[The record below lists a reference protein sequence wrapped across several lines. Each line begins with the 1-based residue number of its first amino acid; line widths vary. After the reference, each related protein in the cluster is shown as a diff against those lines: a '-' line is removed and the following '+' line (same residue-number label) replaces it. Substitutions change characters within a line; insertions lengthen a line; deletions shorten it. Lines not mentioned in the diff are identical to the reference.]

1 MNLSLRRSTSALLAS
16 SLLLTI
22 GRGATLPFMTIYL
35 SRQYSLSVDLIGYAM
50 TIALTIGVVF
60 SLGFGILADKFDK
73 KRYMLLAI
81 TAFASGFIAITLVN
95 NVTLVVL
102 FFALINCAY
111 SVFATVLKAWFADN
125 LSSTSKTKIF
135 SINYTMLNIGWTI
148 GPPLGTLLV
157 MQSINLP
164 FWLAAICSA
173 FPMLFIQIWVKR
185 SEKII
190 ATETGSVWS
199 PKVLLQDKALLWFT
213 CSGFLASFVSG
224 AFASCISQY
233 VMVIAD
239 GDFAEKVVAVVLPV
253 NAAMVVTLQYSVGRR
268 LNPANIRALMT
279 AGTLC
284 FVIGLVGFI
293 FSGNSLL
300 LWGMSAAVFTVGEI
314 IYAPGEYM
322 LIDHIAPPEM
332 KASYFSAQ
340 SLGWLGA
347 AINPLVSGVVLT
359 SLPPSSLFVI
369 LALVIIAAWKPHG
382 IFSKYIYQN
391 HCASFATCKPYAW
404 NPLVLLKKVYAL
416 TTRMFCGPWKP
427 ATVTAISTA

>member
-50 TIALTIGVVF
+50 TIALTISVVF

-81 TAFASGFIAITLVN
+81 TAFACGFIAIPLVN

-268 LNPANIRALMT
+268 QLRYLLSVKSFMRRASI
-279 AGTLC
+279 C
-284 FVIGLVGFI
+284 
-293 FSGNSLL
+293 
-300 LWGMSAAVFTVGEI
+300 
-314 IYAPGEYM
+314 
-322 LIDHIAPPEM
+322 
-332 KASYFSAQ
+332 
-340 SLGWLGA
+340 
-347 AINPLVSGVVLT
+347 
-359 SLPPSSLFVI
+359 
-369 LALVIIAAWKPHG
+369 
-382 IFSKYIYQN
+382 
-391 HCASFATCKPYAW
+391 
-404 NPLVLLKKVYAL
+404 
-416 TTRMFCGPWKP
+416 
-427 ATVTAISTA
+427 

>member
-1 MNLSLRRSTSALLAS
+1 
-16 SLLLTI
+16 
-22 GRGATLPFMTIYL
+22 MTIYL

-81 TAFASGFIAITLVN
+81 TAFASGFIAIPLVN
-95 NVTLVVL
+95 NVKLVVL

-293 FSGNSLL
+293 F
-300 LWGMSAAVFTVGEI
+300 
-314 IYAPGEYM
+314 
-322 LIDHIAPPEM
+322 
-332 KASYFSAQ
+332 
-340 SLGWLGA
+340 
-347 AINPLVSGVVLT
+347 
-359 SLPPSSLFVI
+359 
-369 LALVIIAAWKPHG
+369 
-382 IFSKYIYQN
+382 
-391 HCASFATCKPYAW
+391 
-404 NPLVLLKKVYAL
+404 
-416 TTRMFCGPWKP
+416 P
-427 ATVTAISTA
+427 ATACYCGVCQLRYLLSVKSFMRRASIC

>member
-50 TIALTIGVVF
+50 TIALTISVVF

-81 TAFASGFIAITLVN
+81 TAFASGFIAIPLVN
-95 NVTLVVL
+95 NVKLVVL
-102 FFALINCAY
+102 FALINCAY

-293 FSGNSLL
+293 F
-300 LWGMSAAVFTVGEI
+300 
-314 IYAPGEYM
+314 
-322 LIDHIAPPEM
+322 
-332 KASYFSAQ
+332 
-340 SLGWLGA
+340 
-347 AINPLVSGVVLT
+347 
-359 SLPPSSLFVI
+359 
-369 LALVIIAAWKPHG
+369 
-382 IFSKYIYQN
+382 
-391 HCASFATCKPYAW
+391 
-404 NPLVLLKKVYAL
+404 
-416 TTRMFCGPWKP
+416 P
-427 ATVTAISTA
+427 ATACYCGVCQLRYLLSVKSFMRRASIC

>member
-50 TIALTIGVVF
+50 TIALTISVVF

-81 TAFASGFIAITLVN
+81 TAFASGFIAIPLVN
-95 NVTLVVL
+95 NVKLVVL

-322 LIDHIAPPEM
+322 LIDHIAPPGM

-340 SLGWLGA
+340 SLGWLV
-347 AINPLVSGVVLT
+347 PRLT
-359 SLPPSSLFVI
+359 
-369 LALVIIAAWKPHG
+369 H
-382 IFSKYIYQN
+382 
-391 HCASFATCKPYAW
+391 
-404 NPLVLLKKVYAL
+404 
-416 TTRMFCGPWKP
+416 
-427 ATVTAISTA
+427 